1 MSTLTQWRQ
10 QAVTRLQPAWQRYQE
25 LQPRERL
32 MVAVCAAVVALTLIY
47 LLLWE
52 PLANARSS
60 AQANLAQQRATA
72 QRLEVIA
79 ATVQK
84 ARASGQ
90 GQIIGRDQSLLTLVD
105 QLAKSPQLG
114 KAPTRLQP
122 EGEQEVRIVFEDV
135 GFDALAS
142 WLSMLETQY
151 AIHVTAADFE
161 RRAGAGLVNARL
173 TVQRP

>member
-1 MSTLTQWRQ
+1 MSTLAQWRQ
-10 QAVTRLQPAWQRYQE
+10 QAATRLQPAWQRYQE
-25 LQPRERL
+25 LQPRERV
-32 MVAVCAAVVALTLIY
+32 MVSIGTVVVLLTLIY

-52 PLANARSS
+52 PLANAHMH
-60 AQANLAQQRATA
+60 AQETLAKERAKA

-79 ATVQK
+79 AAVQR

-114 KAPTRLQP
+114 KSPTRLQP

-135 GFDALAS
+135 GYDALVR
-142 WLSMLETQY
+142 WLSTLETQY

-161 RRAGAGLVNARL
+161 RRAGAGLINARL